1 MLMRG
6 EYEFLSNFYPC
17 TVQYN
22 GLCFMNSEAAF
33 QAQKCPERAVEFIH
47 LNPSQA
53 KHLGRRVQLRPDWEE
68 VKIRIM
74 YEILEAKFSN
84 PELMSKLLQVEGEI
98 VEDNT
103 WNDRFW
109 GVCKGKGQN
118 MLGKLLMELRDRNK
132 TMCSFK
138 EG

>member
-1 MLMRG
+1 MFMKG
-6 EYEFLSNFYPC
+6 KYDFLSNFYPC
-17 TVQYN
+17 TVQYM
-22 GLCFMNSEAAF
+22 GYVYMNSEAAF
-33 QAQKCPERAVEFIH
+33 QAQKCPERAAEFIG
-47 LNPSQA
+47 LNPGQA
-53 KHLGRRVQLRPDWEE
+53 KYLGRRVQLRLDWEQ
-68 VKIRIM
+68 VKVNIM
-74 YEILEAKFSN
+74 YEILVAKFSN

-132 TMCSFK
+132 TMCKF
-138 EG
+138 